1 MPLQPSD
8 LIEVR
13 RSQGRG
19 RGVFARKFIPAGTV
33 IERVPMLV
41 FSSKEIHLDGVP
53 TTLYHYCFEWGQ
65 ETVAIALGYGSIYN
79 HSYSPNARYDDIAQ
93 RTKIFSAIQD
103 IQPGEE
109 ITINYNGDPDD
120 RSPMEFEVR

>member
-1 MPLQPSD
+1 MPLQVTD

-13 RSQGRG
+13 RSLGRG
-19 RGVFARKFIPAGTV
+19 RGVFARKLIRSGTI

-41 FSSKEIHLDGVP
+41 FSSDEIHLNGKP
-53 TTLYHYCFEWGQ
+53 TTLYRYCFEWGKD
-65 ETVAIALGYGSIYN
+65 TVAIALGFGSIYN

-93 RTKIFSAIQD
+93 RTKVFTAIQD

-109 ITINYNGDPDD
+109 ITINYNGDPND

>member
-13 RSQGRG
+13 RSLGRG
-19 RGVFARKFIPAGTV
+19 RGVFARKMIPAGTI

-41 FSSKEIHLDGVP
+41 FPDSEIQNDDGV
-53 TTLYHYCFEWGQ
+53 TALYHYCFEWGPG
-65 ETVAIALGYGSIYN
+65 TVALALGCGSIYN

-93 RTKIFSAIQD
+93 RTKTFSAIKD

-120 RSPMEFEVR
+120 RSPMEFDVL

>member
-1 MPLQPSD
+1 MPLYPSD

-19 RGVFARKFIPAGTV
+19 RGVFARRFVAAGTI

-41 FSSKEIHLDGVP
+41 FPDSEIHNEDGA
-53 TTLYHYCFEWGQ
+53 TSLYHYCFEWG
-65 ETVAIALGYGSIYN
+65 EGTVALALGYGSIYN

-93 RTKIFSAIQD
+93 RTKIYTAIKD

-120 RSPMEFEVR
+120 HSPMEFEVR